1 MGAFAP
7 ALAAL
12 ALASAASPALAE
24 GPCKGP
30 PPKVGQVLHGV
41 VLHVPDGRRLCIAA
55 RPAPDSWTEL
65 ELEPQ
70 TPWPAV
76 SPSSALSK
84 AALMSVAF
92 AQTADCTVVAAS
104 DGRPVARCR
113 IDGAPVEALLAQP
126 GALERAAAW
135 LPKAPAGQGLLAA
148 AGR

>member
-1 MGAFAP
+1 MGALLP

-12 ALASAASPALAE
+12 AMTTAAPPA
-24 GPCKGP
+24 GNPCKGP
-30 PPKVGQVLHGV
+30 PAHVGQTVRGA
-41 VLHVPDGRRLCIAA
+41 VLHVFDGRRICVAP

-70 TPWPAV
+70 TPWPAA
-76 SPSSALSK
+76 SSTSEISR

-92 AQTADCTVVAAS
+92 AKTVSCEVVAAQ

-113 IDGAPVEALLAQP
+113 IDGAPVEALLAEP

-135 LPKAPAGQGLLAA
+135 LPRIPSGQAILADA
-148 AGR
+148 AR

>member
-1 MGAFAP
+1 MGALAP

-12 ALASAASPALAE
+12 TLASAAPPALAD

-30 PPKVGQVLHGV
+30 PAKVGQVLHGV
-41 VLHVPDGRRLCIAA
+41 VLHVPDGRRLCIAT
-55 RPAPDSWTEL
+55 RPTPDTWTEL
-65 ELEPQ
+65 ELEPE

-76 SPSSALSK
+76 SPSSELSK

-92 AQTADCTVVAAS
+92 SKTADCTVVAAP

-113 IDGAPVEALLAQP
+113 IDGAPIEALLAEP

-135 LPKAPAGQGLLAA
+135 LPRIPAGQAMLAA
-148 AGR
+148 QR